1 MAEAQD
7 TDDQD
12 QNQDSAGQGDV
23 EQDTRE
29 GGEQANQDGG
39 ASESTGEG
47 GAGESSGGSGGFYSA
62 GGGVAESALNKTAVG
77 RGLKPV
83 LKLIGRNKGKSGIAG
98 GIVGVIITM
107 VVVGF
112 LGLKQFE
119 LVHMMKIFHNY
130 AFVASEYTEGGRTSR
145 LLARTFQRGRNMET
159 KRVRQDGNRR
169 RTGNLIS
176 DWVNDSRLN
185 KIESKIEKKGY
196 TFEYKSANGHRVAT
210 GIRQI
215 DTGEVI
221 ELKNFRQARGEIRTL
236 IKQGIKPWRVGK
248 RFRFHQLMYY
258 RTGWN
263 RKFFTGR
270 KRADAS
276 RRLRARVRGE
286 KYNPEARPRDSDSDS
301 KVSEETRQQV
311 EGEVEEQ
318 QNKVNNIIE
327 DARRGR
333 SPNLKARASEIGL
346 SVTGLAMM
354 KCLAESIEKQTEG
367 QERARQEAPMV
378 LAQEVS
384 TAAHQAKV
392 GGNTVSGEE
401 YGQLMEVFHDPAT
414 EGTEGKNIVAA
425 AGGTGTPATEDTEG
439 RHPGETAAYKRAAGV
454 QLTGNEPDLEDNYYV
469 KAGGIGG
476 FFRNVAKEGLE
487 RINAV
492 GKLGNNICSFLGNT
506 GVQLTADSIELIAS
520 LGVGKAVAIG
530 GEWALEQL
538 RAFQWAV
545 GNFVDWIVDNISCM
559 DFGFS
564 AHLAT
569 NCLAAG
575 MVMNNTEHVRSNM
588 GAPPLSGDKYEKVRD
603 KAQDAQHDFLAR
615 KGSFH
620 KYLSPDNPYSLT
632 SKVAVAMPKTFHGLA
647 RQTAN
652 IPSALLD
659 SLGSIFFQSVGA
671 QWKEGDDYKTYGLE
685 HFGFTDAEVQNV
697 DPVANEKHVLDH
709 LNYYCWK
716 NSNGNEWQV
725 YDGKGYRGCDKSKFT
740 TAVNMREYLWCSQLP
755 YNEPSSGGTKGWS
768 DTHCPDRF
776 VRDSSQ
782 SWLSTNNLIAISMW
796 MFDRYTVENMSQL
809 VSDNK
814 LDDTITFNLLE
825 DIESCAQQIKEDPGT
840 PATMGSFV
848 ARKENPP
855 IPLSCYEKTDERPS
869 IFYSKGYMQGE
880 GGSASADDGGSG
892 SDGGDN
898 NTGGGGSGESQ
909 PVEGET
915 EELAKRILNRPDI
928 TFKGGEGGRVRNSF
942 VQASRSGTAS
952 KYTRDGRRTEV
963 SSQLLGVILRI
974 ANQSNIPRIRIT
986 SLTTGDHTSGS
997 THYSGQGVDIGNQ
1010 FADTLIRF
1018 VYRNRGNF
1026 GIHEIIYASPPQG
1039 TSNLK
1044 SGESFSYSPKTR
1056 ENHSDHIHISTLQ

>member
-1 MAEAQD
+1 
-7 TDDQD
+7 
-12 QNQDSAGQGDV
+12 
-23 EQDTRE
+23 
-29 GGEQANQDGG
+29 
-39 ASESTGEG
+39 
-47 GAGESSGGSGGFYSA
+47 
-62 GGGVAESALNKTAVG
+62 
-77 RGLKPV
+77 V

-107 VVVGF
+107 TLVGF

-130 AFVASEYTEGGRTSR
+130 AFAASEYTEGGRFSR
-145 LLARTFQRGRNMET
+145 VLARTLQRGRNMDT

-176 DWVNDSRLN
+176 DYVNDNRLN
-185 KIESKIEKKGY
+185 KVESRIEKKGY
-196 TFEYKSANGHRVAT
+196 TFEYRTEGNHRVAT

-221 ELKNFRQARGEIRTL
+221 ELKNFRQARKEIRTL

-286 KYNPEARPRDSDSDS
+286 KYNPEARPRDSDS

-311 EGEVEEQ
+311 EGEIEEQ

-327 DARRGR
+327 DNPKK
-333 SPNLKARASEIGL
+333 SNLKVRASEIGL
-346 SVTGLAMM
+346 SVTGLLMM
-354 KCLAESIEKQTEG
+354 KCVAESIEEQTKG

-392 GGNTVSGEE
+392 GGNTVSGGA
-401 YGQLMEVFHDPAT
+401 YGEIMEVFHDRAT
-414 EGTEGKNIVAA
+414 A
-425 AGGTGTPATEDTEG
+425 DTEG
-439 RHPGETAAYKRAAGV
+439 EHMDQTANYKRAAGV
-454 QLTGNEPDLEDNYYV
+454 QLTGNEPDLEDNYFV
-469 KAGGIGG
+469 TKGG
-476 FFRNVAKEGLE
+476 FLGTIRDTAREALAKFNVVE
-487 RINAV
+487 
-492 GKLGNNICSFLGNT
+492 LGDKVCGFLGNT
-506 GVQLTADSIELIAS
+506 GTQLTADSIELIAS
-520 LGVGKAVAIG
+520 LGVGKAIAIG
-530 GEWALEQL
+530 SEWALDQVG
-538 RAFQWAV
+538 AFTAL
-545 GNFVDWIVDNISCM
+545 VDKIVDFLVDKINCM
-559 DFGFS
+559 EFGFS

-588 GAPPLSGDKYEKVRD
+588 GAPPLSSDKYEKVRD

-652 IPSALLD
+652 IPSSILD

-671 QWKEGDDYKTYGLE
+671 QWKKGDDYKTFGLE

-697 DPVANEKHVLDH
+697 DPVANEKKVLDH
-709 LNYYCWK
+709 LNHYCWK
-716 NSNGNEWQV
+716 NPVNKKLYEV
-725 YDGKGYRGCDKSKFT
+725 YDGKAYDGCQKSKWS

-755 YNEPSSGGTKGWS
+755 YNEPSSGGKKGWS
-768 DTHCPDRF
+768 DTHCPDVFR
-776 VRDSSQ
+776 RDGDRPRPP
-782 SWLSTNNLIAISMW
+782 WLTEGELIAISMW

-814 LDDTITFNLLE
+814 LDDTITFTLLKQ
-825 DIESCAQQIKEDPGT
+825 IELCAQDIKEEAAAAPK
-840 PATMGSFV
+840 MGKFPNK
-848 ARKENPP
+848 KENPP
-855 IPLSCYEKTDERPS
+855 IDLRCYEKTDERPS

-880 GGSASADDGGSG
+880 GGSDSADDGGSEG
-892 SDGGDN
+892 GGDN
-898 NTGGGGSGESQ
+898 NTGGGDNRDGSGSGNAQ

-915 EELAKRILNRPDI
+915 QELAERILNRGDI
-928 TFKGGEGGRVRNSF
+928 VFDGGRIRNSF
-942 VQASRSGTAS
+942 VQASRNGTAS
-952 KYTRDGRRTEV
+952 THTSDGSHTEV

-974 ANQSNIPRIRIT
+974 ANHPGIPHLRIS
-986 SLTTGDHTSGS
+986 SLTTGDHVSNS
-997 THYSGQGVDIGNQ
+997 THYSGRGVDIGNESI
-1010 FADTLIRF
+1010 ADTLIPF
-1018 VYRNRGNF
+1018 LYRNRGNF
-1026 GIHEIIYASPPQG
+1026 GIHEMIYASPQQG

-1044 SGESFSYSPKTR
+1044 FGEPFSYSPDVTD
-1056 ENHSDHIHISTLQ
+1056 EHDDHIHISTLQ